1 VFVKLDLVGCGK
13 ISAAFVAGNAAAV
26 LVIVLAVVVA
36 AYNKER
42 LGEIL
47 SPLLWDNRPS

>member
-1 VFVKLDLVGCGK
+1 MFVKLNPVGCSK

-36 AYNKER
+36 AYNKG